1 MTNKNLIK
9 PDGKPNVI
17 KPDGKPKVLRPSGKP
32 NMFNGNNF
40 VKKIYE

>member
-17 KPDGKPKVLRPSGKP
+17 KPGGKSKVLRPSGKP